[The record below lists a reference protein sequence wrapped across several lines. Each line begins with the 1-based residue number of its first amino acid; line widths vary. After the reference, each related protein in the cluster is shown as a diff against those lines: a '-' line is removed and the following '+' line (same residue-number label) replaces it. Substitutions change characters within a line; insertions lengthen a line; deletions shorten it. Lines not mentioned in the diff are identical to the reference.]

1 MLKKTKPK
9 QGYLD
14 SGSGDQGTDSGQASD
29 NRTAHYRRMVDRASD
44 DDSLIAA
51 GSVFKGEIT
60 GKEGIR
66 IHGRLE
72 GNPSSEGLVRVYEL
86 GSVHGNIRAPYV
98 VLEGELKGNI
108 ISAKQVELRSPARMN
123 GRIETDLLAV
133 AEGCI
138 LEGKVDM
145 LKADA
150 QPIHFKEKRQ
160 PFPAESGP
168 DQGT

>member
-1 MLKKTKPK
+1 MHSKVRAQNKKEAEQLLYDLKAVELG
-9 QGYLD
+9 GY
-14 SGSGDQGTDSGQASD
+14 
-29 NRTAHYRRMVDRASD
+29 NHFME
-44 DDSLIAA
+44 
-51 GSVFKGEIT
+51 KEI
-60 GKEGIR
+60 
-66 IHGRLE
+66 
-72 GNPSSEGLVRVYEL
+72 YEQ

-150 QPIHFKEKRQ
+150 QPIHFTEKRQ
-160 PFPAESGP
+160 PFPAETGP
-168 DQGT
+168 DQDT

>member
-1 MLKKTKPK
+1 M
-9 QGYLD
+9 
-14 SGSGDQGTDSGQASD
+14 SGSGEQNADSGQTSHD
-29 NRTAHYRRMVDRASD
+29 RMTQHQRIVDRASD
-44 DDSLIAA
+44 DDSRVAA
-51 GSVFKGEIT
+51 GSVFTGEIS

-66 IHGRLE
+66 ILGRLE
-72 GNPSSEGLVRVYEL
+72 GNPRSEGLVRVYEK
-86 GSVHGNIRAPYV
+86 GSVHGNIHAPYV
-98 VLEGELKGNI
+98 VLEGELQGNI

-145 LKADA
+145 LKKDA

-160 PFPAESGP
+160 LFPAETGPTSAETGP
-168 DQGT
+168 DQDT